1 MRIVHHCITNIAQ
14 NICHCEGT
22 MQDFVAYINSQLS
35 QGQYS
40 WQCVVNI
47 DETNIFFDMESGLT
61 LLIRVTRQCL

>member
-1 MRIVHHCITNIAQ
+1 
-14 NICHCEGT
+14 

>member
-1 MRIVHHCITNIAQ
+1 
-14 NICHCEGT
+14 

-47 DETNIFFDMESGLT
+47 EETNIFFTIESGLT
-61 LLIRVTRQCL
+61 LAIMVARQCCRRQQGPQ